1 MKKEFH
7 ALERFYNSIKVKKD
21 FTEGSEGILIS
32 EDGVLI
38 SRGEIEVETKKEIL
52 KTSGYFV
59 NLIEEEFD
67 NLNGDPSLEV
77 IFQAASFTEVLIFLS
92 QNF

>member
-7 ALERFYNSIKVKKD
+7 ALERFYNSIKVKKE
-21 FTEGSEGILIS
+21 FEEKKGSLLLLD
-32 EDGVLI
+32 DGVLI
-38 SRGEIEVETKKEIL
+38 TRGEVEVPTQKEIL

-67 NLNGDPSLEV
+67 TLNDDPRLEV
-77 IFQAASFTEVLIFLS
+77 IFTAASFTEVLIFLS